1 MNGMNKNRW
10 ESRKSPVLNKRRGR
24 EAWGR
29 TQNPA
34 WVERWGRMGLWS
46 WAPGGE
52 AALGEAALFSVRLL
66 LAESLVVWPR

>member
-1 MNGMNKNRW
+1 MNKNRW

-24 EAWGR
+24 EVWGR
-29 TQNPA
+29 TQSPA

-46 WAPGGE
+46 WAPGRE
-52 AALGEAALFSVRLL
+52 AALREAALFSIRLL